1 MNRILRR
8 AALPAIAGLVLGV
21 LFALVLGRILDAAVT
36 ERGRSD
42 LVLKLERIAPEFE
55 DDLKARTAAPERVG
69 LAARQAGAR
78 LTLVAAD
85 GTVIAD
91 SQVPPDQLD
100 RVENHGSRPEILA
113 ARSGR
118 VGFGSRQSATVREPF
133 VYVAHRVGPE
143 ESPIGYVRLAISQNE
158 LDELEAPFRQTLLQ
172 ISVFAGLMVAVVVT
186 LIRQRHARDL
196 ERVRAGVAEA
206 AAGRHPEPPA
216 GGSEETQEVF
226 VALARFA
233 RLVSAEREGSEK
245 ARLLA
250 RTVFEQVPVGLLV
263 VDRGLALLDVNPVA
277 LSLFHVPVGAP
288 RAALVDL
295 VRHPDALRL
304 FEAGVASQDSGAAP
318 SSAVLRFG
326 GELTPEQVL
335 EITVRAVPHRDAPG
349 EPAAIGVVRDVT
361 EREHMETMRR
371 RFVSDVSHELRTPIA
386 AIRAAVETLAGEE
399 ALPADIARLLGI
411 LERQS
416 SEMEALVSDL
426 TDLSQIESGAVTLVP
441 ERVLMKSLLT
451 SVVRD
456 LQAAAD
462 ARGVAVVVEAP
473 EGLTVSGDRRRLAQV
488 FRNLVDNAI
497 KFSPANAR
505 VEVLAEGG
513 APGPDGLSPCIVH
526 VVDRGIGVPRSEQAR
541 IFQRFYRVDPSRA
554 KSVPG
559 TGLGLAIVK
568 HLLILHGGSIRVVSE
583 PAKGS
588 RFTVSLPATTPREVP
603 AAKAEETT

>member
-1 MNRILRR
+1 MRRLLRR
-8 AALPAIAGLVLGV
+8 AALPALAGLVLGV
-21 LFALVLGRILDAAVT
+21 LFALVLGRALDGAVR
-36 ERGRSD
+36 ERSRRD
-42 LVLKLERIAPEFE
+42 LVLRLERLAPEFE
-55 DDLKARTAAPERVG
+55 SELRARAAAQDRVG
-69 LAARQAGAR
+69 LAARQSAAR
-78 LTLVAAD
+78 LTLIAAD

-91 SQVPPDQLD
+91 SEVPPERIE

-113 ARSGR
+113 ARRGL
-118 VGFGSRQSATVREPF
+118 VGFGERQSATVLEPF
-133 VYVAHRVGPE
+133 VYVARRVGE
-143 ESPIGYVRLAISQNE
+143 EASPLGYVRLAVAQND
-158 LDELEAPFRQTLLQ
+158 LDALEAPFRRTLLQ
-172 ISVFAGLMVAVVVT
+172 VSFFAGLLVAVVVT
-186 LIRQRHARDL
+186 YIRQRHARDL
-196 ERVRAGVAEA
+196 ELVRAGVAQA
-206 AAGRHPEPPA
+206 AAGRHPAPPA

-233 RLVSAEREGSEK
+233 RLVAAEREGSEK

-263 VDRGLALLDVNPVA
+263 VDRTLALLDANPVA
-277 LSLFHVPVGAP
+277 LALFHVPAGAP

-304 FEAGVASQDSGAAP
+304 FESGASGSSESTP

-335 EITVRAVPHRDAPG
+335 EVTVRAVPHRDVPG

-399 ALPADIARLLGI
+399 ALPPDIARLLGI

-426 TDLSQIESGAVTLVP
+426 TDLSQIESGAVTLQP
-441 ERVLMKSLLT
+441 ERVGVTSLLT

-456 LQAAAD
+456 LQSAAD
-462 ARGVAVVVEAP
+462 ARGVEVLVEAP
-473 EGLTVSGDRRRLAQV
+473 ESLAVSGDRRRLAQV
-488 FRNLVDNAI
+488 FRNLVDNAV
-497 KFSPANAR
+497 KFSPAGAR

-513 APGPDGLSPCIVH
+513 AAGPEGLAPCVVH
-526 VVDRGIGVPRSEQAR
+526 VVDRGIGIPRSQQAR

-568 HLLILHGGSIRVVSE
+568 HLLILHGGSIRVESE
-583 PAKGS
+583 PGKGS

-603 AAKAEETT
+603 AARTEEMS